1 MFRYFKSLFT
11 GEKKMEVKLPS
22 PEEELTLRLKPYEKH
37 LYKMQDVIAW
47 KDIHLSMFCIFIV
60 NIIFWFLNYIEWRFL
75 GFVFTFLCV
84 TLIHDAWVHH
94 IWPEI
99 RVKESAPAEETVEIR
114 PEGVLSLPE
123 LSRYTREI
131 QVFITKQYQ
140 RIKYI
145 RTTQP
150 AFFCMCSTGV
160 WLFIAG
166 IGTFLSGMALAYT
179 FVMMLLTLPGVYIHL
194 VSEEQKQRLKQIL
207 NSLYFVLIP
216 PESSKN
222 VDEYMPDTSRE
233 NLDILAKAGA
243 NSHDLSTPSSDS
255 SVGDLIPEHDE
266 SSNDT
271 VDSFMIT
278 DKLEKADNSETDSE
292 ADALSFKNTHFN
304 GNSSE
309 EEASLVRDLSFP
321 DIGNYSTRPSGTSG
335 FTSALT
341 GVIYKTFPTISGRLQ
356 FRATGEGILPPPLE
370 EDSDSE
376 FEIIDEDS

>member
-1 MFRYFKSLFT
+1 MFHYFKSFFA
-11 GEKKMEVKLPS
+11 GEHKTEVKIPT

-37 LYKMQDVIAW
+37 LYKMQDVLAW
-47 KDIHLSMFCIFIV
+47 KDIHMSIFCIIIV

-75 GFVFTFLCV
+75 GFFFTFLSIF
-84 TLIHDAWVHH
+84 LIHDAWVHH

-99 RVKESAPAEETVEIR
+99 RIEDPTPTDPEETVEIR

-131 QVFITKQYQ
+131 QVFITYQYQ
-140 RIKYI
+140 RMKYI

-150 AFFCMCSTGV
+150 ALFCLCSTV
-160 WLFIAG
+160 FWLLIAG
-166 IGTFLSGMALAYT
+166 IGTFLSVMALAYT

-194 VSEEQKQRLKQIL
+194 VSEEQKQVLKQIL
-207 NSLYFVLIP
+207 NSVYFVLIP
-216 PESSKN
+216 P
-222 VDEYMPDTSRE
+222 
-233 NLDILAKAGA
+233 
-243 NSHDLSTPSSDS
+243 DLSTPSSDS

-278 DKLEKADNSETDSE
+278 DKLERADENSETDSE
-292 ADALSFKNTHFN
+292 ADVLSFKNTHFN

-321 DIGNYSTRPSGTSG
+321 DIGSYSTHPSGTSG

-356 FRATGEGILPPPLE
+356 FRATGEGVLPPPLE